1 MGSFYFV
8 LLLMS
13 TVRVSEGFLVRGL
26 GQNMWDDD
34 NLDTPES
41 DPVSS
46 STASSSTT
54 ASTSSATTFSTTF
67 STSLMD
73 NTHAVTAD
81 IRGSI
86 MSNWT
91 ENSDIDTPR
100 SNPVSSSTD
109 SAPTS
114 TSTSS
119 ISITFPTSLMDDT
132 HTLNVTA
139 GKYGSIISNWTEA
152 PSGYLNQN
160 AAYVKISN
168 MTVDTKRKNGKYHA
182 KRLNIF
188 GNQSFINANYK
199 YIYPIVLGICLGTT
213 FLFILVLGIQYRQG
227 TRMGR
232 STLVILIA
240 IATADTLTM
249 VSSLAEISYLYKTKG
264 ENYGFLPFSS
274 CKLMYV
280 LERLSAV
287 PHAISVWLTV
297 VLSCQRWLCVA
308 MPLTTRRFVNIR
320 CSVISVIVT
329 IVTVT
334 VFHVYRFFDR
344 IFIKVTILTD
354 SLSDKPIE
362 TCRSSHA
369 EWVKDTKFYEL
380 FFMWGRIAVANVLPS
395 FLMVA
400 FVTLMVRGL
409 LKTDRFLL
417 QANKDNVKTRTDRRR
432 LSAIVIII
440 ALIVVGV
447 ELSTGVLMSLYAL
460 KFSTKLFIFSVET
473 FQSIA
478 FVYDI
483 VLYVSYF
490 VIFLIYCLMSK
501 GIREKVTSIFVRCWS
516 RGQRAESATASSL
529 VSR

>member
-1 MGSFYFV
+1 MESMSFCLVVMF
-8 LLLMS
+8 MS
-13 TVRVSEGFLVRGL
+13 AVRISEGFLFRGL

-46 STASSSTT
+46 STASTSTT
-54 ASTSSATTFSTTF
+54 ASTSSATCTST
-67 STSLMD
+67 
-73 NTHAVTAD
+73 
-81 IRGSI
+81 
-86 MSNWT
+86 
-91 ENSDIDTPR
+91 P
-100 SNPVSSSTD
+100 SS
-109 SAPTS
+109 PTS
-114 TSTSS
+114 S
-119 ISITFPTSLMDDT
+119 PTSLMGDT
-132 HTLNVTA
+132 HALNVTA
-139 GKYGSIISNWTEA
+139 GIYGSIISNWTEA
-152 PSGYLNQN
+152 LSGYLNQS
-160 AAYVKISN
+160 AAYVNISN
-168 MTVDTKRKNGKYHA
+168 MTVDTNWRKNWKYHA
-182 KRLNIF
+182 KRLNIY

-199 YIYPIVLGICLGTT
+199 YIYPTVLGICLGTT

-240 IATADTLTM
+240 IATADTLTIG
-249 VSSLAEISYLYKTKG
+249 SSLAEISYLYKTTS

-274 CKLMYV
+274 CKIMYV

-320 CSVISVIVT
+320 CSVVSVIVT

-334 VFHVYRFFDR
+334 AFHMYRFFDR

-380 FFMWGRIAVANVLPS
+380 FFMWGRIAIANVLPS
-395 FLMVA
+395 ILMVA
-400 FVTLMVRGL
+400 FVTCTLMVRGL
-409 LKTDRFLL
+409 FKTDRFLL
-417 QANKDNVKTRTDRRR
+417 QTYKDNVKTRTDRRR
-432 LSAIVIII
+432 LSVIVIII
-440 ALIVVGV
+440 ALIVVSV

-478 FVYDI
+478 FVFDI

-501 GIREKVTSIFVRCWS
+501 GIRKKVTFIFVCCWS
-516 RGQRAESATASSL
+516 RGQRAESETDSSV